1 VKCLLCYARCN
12 TSDHEV
18 LFNMLTIFTVR
29 SVVDYSFLKQFYAHE
44 VANGYTLSQR
54 KSMILHMI
62 NKCKDPNVPQ
72 VPQPSTLKPKP
83 HTLNPKP

>member
-1 VKCLLCYARCN
+1 MDSN
-12 TSDHEV
+12 STSHQV

-62 NKCKDPNVPQ
+62 NKCKDPAVPQ
-72 VPQPSTLKPKP
+72 VPQPQTLQYQRQ
-83 HTLNPKP
+83 TLNPKIQS